1 MSALQ
6 SASDDDADGYYL
18 QLATIAASSVRHME
32 RISEVQ
38 PSVSSSLQQHAVPN
52 RVANEVNEVFRRNKA
67 MFIPHM
73 QMFSYVRS
81 QMISRFGQAHVE
93 ELDAQ
98 AKRKAFE

>member
-38 PSVSSSLQQHAVPN
+38 PSVSSSLQQHAVVRLLLKKPN
-52 RVANEVNEVFRRNKA
+52 ISFCLQRACKSEVTIVNPELKA
-67 MFIPHM
+67 K
-73 QMFSYVRS
+73 SA
-81 QMISRFGQAHVE
+81 GAG
-93 ELDAQ
+93 
-98 AKRKAFE
+98 